1 MKCKK
6 CNTTMEKDPA
16 SRTATCPCCGR
27 TVHYR
32 TKAEERCNNNNYYS
46 GNDNGNGGKRK
57 GHGCLIF
64 VIVVIILLVLS
75 PILLLR
81 LIFGSGIWAVL
92 GGTVSFLGKI
102 KPKPDYPLKTLYPRA
117 FQTGLNRLIY
127 YDFTTVE

>member
-6 CNTTMEKDPA
+6 CHTTMEKDPA
-16 SRTATCPCCGR
+16 SRTATCPCCSR

-32 TKAEERCNNNNYYS
+32 TKAEKRCNNNNYYS

-92 GGTVSFLGKI
+92 GGAVSFLGKVFTI
-102 KPKPDYPLKTLYPRA
+102 KEAVSIVFDIFR
-117 FQTGLNRLIY
+117 
-127 YDFTTVE
+127 

>member
-6 CNTTMEKDPA
+6 CHTAMEKDSA

-32 TKAEERCNNNNYYS
+32 TKAEKRCNNNNYYS

-92 GGTVSFLGKI
+92 GGAVSFLGKVFTI
-102 KPKPDYPLKTLYPRA
+102 KEAVSIVFDIFR
-117 FQTGLNRLIY
+117 
-127 YDFTTVE
+127 

>member
-6 CNTTMEKDPA
+6 CHTTMEKDSA
-16 SRTATCPCCGR
+16 SRTVTCPCCGR

-32 TKAEERCNNNNYYS
+32 TKAEKRCNNNYYS
-46 GNDNGNGGKRK
+46 SNDNGNGGKRK

-64 VIVVIILLVLS
+64 VVVVIILLVLS

-92 GGTVSFLGKI
+92 GGAVSFWERSLQLKKLLVLFLIFLDKI
-102 KPKPDYPLKTLYPRA
+102 I
-117 FQTGLNRLIY
+117 LIKMQRK
-127 YDFTTVE
+127 DELL